1 MFGFFYYIFFLLHFL
16 KLKLVLYRKLHYFF
30 INMINIDKTTVEY
43 ADGSKKE
50 ISLTVEQVMKIFD
63 DIQQGKVLNSGIPIK
78 EIKIS
83 MSSK

>member
-1 MFGFFYYIFFLLHFL
+1 
-16 KLKLVLYRKLHYFF
+16 
-30 INMINIDKTTVEY
+30 MINIDKTTVEY

-63 DIQQGKVLNSGIPIK
+63 DIQQGKVLNSEIPIK